1 MVQTKFDLINHMGS
15 FTLQNLLLTHNIA
28 ESEESLLGLG
38 LSGSNEKEW
47 FQLKT
52 NVLEYN
58 DEGWMA
64 QVIDLDTDVR
74 IYKRQ
79 IYTILDLLGD
89 IGGLL
94 DALKAFGS
102 VFVLL
107 YFKLTGDQISHY
119 LLQSIFK
126 EDINSHYERTKD
138 SSRLNKFK
146 ALQKRRPF
154 RL

>member
-1 MVQTKFDLINHMGS
+1 MTQ
-15 FTLQNLLLTHNIA
+15 NIA

-38 LSGSNEKEW
+38 LSQSNEKEW
-47 FQLKT
+47 FQLET
-52 NVLEYN
+52 SVLTYN
-58 DEGWMA
+58 DVGFMG
-64 QVIDLDTDVR
+64 QIIDLDTDVR

-107 YFKLTGDQISHY
+107 YFKLTGDQVTHY
-119 LLQSIFK
+119 LL
-126 EDINSHYERTKD
+126 
-138 SSRLNKFK
+138 
-146 ALQKRRPF
+146 
-154 RL
+154 